1 MNKNSISVLIV
12 DDNINNL
19 QIVSNFIQKSNRNY
33 KISISTNG
41 KHALNS
47 IKRSKPDLILLDVMM
62 PNMDGFEVCKIL
74 KKNEKTKNIPIIF
87 LTAKDQTMDI
97 VKGLK
102 IGGADYVLKPFN
114 FEELLARMETQI
126 SLKLS
131 RDKIKKDLKKIN
143 NLNEKLKKA
152 NLTKDK
158 MLAVIAHE
166 LRNPI
171 GNFKMFL
178 DLLTHK
184 NYKINEIKR
193 QQILELMKENAN
205 STYNLLENLL
215 FWAKTQDDGIRFLA
229 EKLNIKK
236 LIDKIISNFSI
247 SIERKS
253 IKIINDIEK
262 DFEINAD
269 KNMLSTIFRNLI
281 SNSIKFCFEN
291 GKIKISLK
299 KHKEFSEFIVSDNGI
314 GISKKNIDKIFDKN
328 KNFSTYG
335 TQEEKGTGIGTDL
348 CRIFVE
354 KHKGEI
360 WVKSVENKGANF
372 HFEISNNL

>member
-62 PNMDGFEVCKIL
+62 PNMDGFEVCEIL

>member
-1 MNKNSISVLIV
+1 MKNNVSVLIV
-12 DDNINNL
+12 DDNIDNL
-19 QIVSNFIQKSNRNY
+19 QIVSNFIQKSHRNY

-41 KHALNS
+41 EHALNS

-87 LTAKDQTMDI
+87 LTAKEETVDI

-114 FEELLARMETQI
+114 FQELLARMETQI

-131 RDKIKKDLKKIN
+131 QDKIKRDLKKIN

-152 NLTKDK
+152 NSTKDK
-158 MLAVIAHE
+158 MLAVIGHE

-184 NYKINEIKR
+184 NHKINEIKKQR
-193 QQILELMKENAN
+193 ILGLMKENAN
-205 STYNLLENLL
+205 FTYNLLENLL
-215 FWAKTQDDGIRFLA
+215 FWAKTQDDEISFLPK
-229 EKLNIKK
+229 KLNIKK
-236 LIDKIISNFSI
+236 LTNEIISNFSI
-247 SIERKS
+247 SIEKKS

-262 DFEINAD
+262 DFEIIAD
-269 KNMLSTIFRNLI
+269 KNMLLTIFRNLI

-299 KHKEFSEFIVSDNGI
+299 KHKEFLEFIVSDNGV

-328 KNFSTYG
+328 KNFTTYG
-335 TQEEKGTGIGTDL
+335 TQEEKGTGIGIDL

-360 WVKSVENKGANF
+360 WVESAENKGANF
-372 HFEISNNL
+372 HFKIANNL